1 MTNLD
6 DILRR
11 IAYWNGYD
19 SAGEWERTGHEAK
32 AQLEQYIANQVR
44 EARIEELEEVQGKLA
59 EDTPS
64 YIEDRVSELKVDE
77 VIDRVHLTYYNR
89 ECPNRIH
96 VFALMDD
103 IETCVYCFVAD
114 NPPKGGDK

>member
-19 SAGEWERTGHEAK
+19 TAGEWERTGHEAK

-44 EARIEELEEVQGKLA
+44 EELTNLKIARLNLGTITTDHADGYQMAIDDMNRRIDNRIKELEETK
-59 EDTPS
+59 
-64 YIEDRVSELKVDE
+64 
-77 VIDRVHLTYYNR
+77 
-89 ECPNRIH
+89 
-96 VFALMDD
+96 
-103 IETCVYCFVAD
+103 
-114 NPPKGGDK
+114 